1 MMDSVRVCA
10 VALLC
15 MVAATCLRTL
25 RAEYAILLRFA
36 FCALFGTMMLL
47 ALRPLAEQLRSW
59 LDAAAAEHTE
69 TLFRALGI
77 ALLTHMTAELC
88 RDCGEGTVAGWVET
102 LGKLE
107 ILGLCLPLVGAVME
121 TVGEILRW

>member
-1 MMDSVRVCA
+1 MDSIRVCA
-10 VALLC
+10 AALLC
-15 MVAATCLRTL
+15 MVAAVCLRTL
-25 RAEYAILLRFA
+25 RAEYATLLRFA
-36 FCALFGTMMLL
+36 FCILFGTMVLL
-47 ALRPLAEQLRSW
+47 ALRPLAEQLRAW
-59 LDAAAAEHTE
+59 LDGTAPAHTE

-107 ILGLCLPLVGAVME
+107 ILGLCLPLIGAVME

>member
-1 MMDSVRVCA
+1 MDSVRVCA
-10 VALLC
+10 AALLC
-15 MVAATCLRTL
+15 MVAAVTLRTL
-25 RAEYAILLRFA
+25 RAEYALLLRFA
-36 FCALFGTMMLL
+36 FCILFGTMMLL
-47 ALRPLAEQLRSW
+47 SLRPLTEQLRTW
-59 LDAAAAEHTE
+59 LDATAPAHTE

-107 ILGLCLPLVGAVME
+107 ILGLCLPLIGAVME